1 MILFLN
7 TRAAGGT
14 ALDKWRRIEP
24 EFISRFQPGRMHMPQ
39 TIEAL
44 RATLRQALDTGETDY
59 VAAGGDGTVN
69 SLLNSICEV
78 ARPKELSR
86 IRLGAIGLGSSNDFH
101 KPFLG
106 AQFVGDVPCKVDF
119 RNAYLRD
126 VGCLRFRANGC
137 SMQRFFLAN
146 ASSGVTAEA
155 NRFFNHPTAAL
166 EFLKRVSTGAAILY
180 AAVRTILV
188 YRNFECTIRV
198 GQNACR
204 TTLLTN
210 LAVMKSPHVSG
221 SFLYD
226 TPVAPNDGT
235 FAINLSESMS
245 KIELL
250 HLLYSLSHGRFMHLH
265 HTQSWSHPSITITS
279 TEPMAI
285 EYDGE
290 IVTTRTAEF
299 TVLGKHLQV
308 CP

>member
-14 ALDKWRRIEP
+14 ALKKWRKIES
-24 EFISRFQPGRMHMPQ
+24 EFIYRFRPRRIHMPQ
-39 TIEAL
+39 SVDAMRDRLQHAIEN
-44 RATLRQALDTGETDY
+44 GEIDF

-69 SLLNSICEV
+69 ALLNSICEI
-78 ARPKELSR
+78 ARPNELPG
-86 IRLGAIGLGSSNDFH
+86 IRLGAVGLGSSNDFH
-101 KPFLG
+101 KPFLE

-126 VGCLRFRANGC
+126 IGCLTLRENGHKV
-137 SMQRFFLAN
+137 QRYFLAN

-155 NRFFNHPTAAL
+155 NRFFNNPTVTL
-166 EFLKRVSTGAAILY
+166 EFLKRISTGAAIAY
-180 AAVRTILV
+180 AAVRTILL
-188 YRNFECTIRV
+188 YRNFECTIQV
-198 GQNACR
+198 GQNKPI

-226 TPVAPNDGT
+226 TPVAQDDGA
-235 FAINLSESMS
+235 FAINLSECMS
-245 KIELL
+245 KPELL
-250 HLLYSLSHGRFMHLH
+250 YLLYSLSQGRFTNLR
-265 HTQSWSHPSITITS
+265 HTQSWLQPSITIS
-279 TEPMAI
+279 CPEPVAV

-290 IVTTRTAEF
+290 IVTARSAEF
-299 TVLGKHLQV
+299 TVLRQHIQV